1 MSPIFPDILVLA
13 MANSERDNSVRYS
26 RQIALSRIGK
36 AGNERLADARVLI
49 IGAGGLGNPASL
61 YLATS
66 GVGHLVISDF
76 DTVDESNL
84 PRQILFRDADV
95 GNPKAEIL
103 ALRLA
108 EANPDIT
115 AIGIS
120 RRLDAAALTA
130 EVRLADA
137 VLDCTDN
144 FRSRWLLNEICH
156 AEKTPLVSGAAIR
169 FEGQL
174 ALFRFDKQGSPCY
187 RCLYSE
193 EDENLNDCAG
203 QGVLATVAGTVGVM
217 MATETIKLLTGNAR
231 ESEARLWVYDA
242 LAGYSKSL
250 GISPVD
256 DCPVCGHRL

>member
-1 MSPIFPDILVLA
+1 MFPICPDILVLA
-13 MANSERDNSVRYS
+13 MANSEPDNSVRYS
-26 RQIALSRIGK
+26 RQLALAQIGS
-36 AGNERLADARVLI
+36 GGQEQLANARVLI
-49 IGAGGLGNPASL
+49 IGAGGLGNPACL

-66 GVGHLVISDF
+66 GVGHLVVSDF
-76 DTVDESNL
+76 DTVDASNL
-84 PRQILFRDADV
+84 PRQVLFRDADV

-108 EANPDIT
+108 EANPQIT

-120 RRLDAAALTA
+120 RRLDADALAA

-174 ALFRFDKQGSPCY
+174 ALFRFDQQSSPCY
-187 RCLYSE
+187 RCLYS
-193 EDENLNDCAG
+193 
-203 QGVLATVAGTVGVM
+203 
-217 MATETIKLLTGNAR
+217 
-231 ESEARLWVYDA
+231 
-242 LAGYSKSL
+242 
-250 GISPVD
+250 
-256 DCPVCGHRL
+256 